1 MLKGDYIMK
10 DIDLFDWYK
19 NIQGSNI
26 FFAINGTISHSLL
39 VEFGEMIKSRLFQI
53 EEERQVIKKVFAIF
67 VELAQNLMNYSSAK
81 VKIVNTDKY
90 VGSGIILLREN
101 ADCYEVISGNL
112 VRNSKID
119 MIRSKCEY
127 INSLNKTEL
136 KEYYKA
142 EKRKPLNKETL
153 SAGIG
158 LIDIVR
164 KANNPIKFMANQK
177 DENLSFMELSIKIMK

>member
-1 MLKGDYIMK
+1 MK

-81 VKIVNTDKY
+81 VKIINTDKY

-119 MIRSKCEY
+119 MIRSKCDY